1 MWLHRFQFSAAAFKP
16 EDIYKNGIN
25 RRKEKHI
32 TYVALKFVNVD
43 HSAWLTDISSDL
55 ADSFDNIHY
64 SKRPVGK
71 SRDVAL
77 PEKYAFY

>member
-1 MWLHRFQFSAAAFKP
+1 M
-16 EDIYKNGIN
+16 
-25 RRKEKHI
+25 
-32 TYVALKFVNVD
+32 NVD
-43 HSAWLTDISSDL
+43 HSAWLSNISGDL